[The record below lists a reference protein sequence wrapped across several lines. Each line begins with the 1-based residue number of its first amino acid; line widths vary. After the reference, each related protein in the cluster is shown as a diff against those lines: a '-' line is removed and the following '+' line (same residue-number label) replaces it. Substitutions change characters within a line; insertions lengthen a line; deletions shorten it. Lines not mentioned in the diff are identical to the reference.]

1 MASFQPYFKVR
12 LLYGV
17 GLCVKRKKPLFEDTQ
32 IADKLHQLI
41 IAVDGCKAAKTNHP
55 KPWLAFIELSIEQD
69 HPYGADILTKVVQ
82 IKRHTS
88 KCIRESFDVSLP
100 TLWTREFF
108 LQTGAPDRIR
118 ATRNSWA
125 NSFSEWDLWVHYDS

>member
-1 MASFQPYFKVR
+1 MASFQPYFKVQ

-32 IADKLHQLI
+32 IADRLHRLALDI
-41 IAVDGCKAAKTNHP
+41 DDSIKIRHP
-55 KPWLAFIELSIEQD
+55 KPWLAFLELSVSQD
-69 HPYGADILTKVVQ
+69 HPYGIGVLTKVVQ

-108 LQTGAPDRIR
+108 LQTGTPNRIR
-118 ATRNSWA
+118 ATRNSWDTA
-125 NSFSEWDLWVHYDS
+125 FAEWDLWIHYDS